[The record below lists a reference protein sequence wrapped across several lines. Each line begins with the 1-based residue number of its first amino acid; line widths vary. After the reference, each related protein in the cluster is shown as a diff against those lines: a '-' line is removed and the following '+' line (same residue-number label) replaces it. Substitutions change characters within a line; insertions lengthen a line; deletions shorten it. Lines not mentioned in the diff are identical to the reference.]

1 MARLYE
7 IPILSRGRV
16 IPPTDDDCVEFSG
29 RAGARFRCPNPHKHI
44 HDLVLGDAG
53 RLQDLH
59 DLPIA
64 KVLDFLSALGPRLK
78 LADNPYLQESYD
90 LALEAGGL
98 TKPLMT
104 RLYDSLPAMFNR
116 AKMEA
121 RVEATIGSRYLD
133 SWVPQGAEGPA
144 ATVRVR
150 AVGSRQ
156 LHITAGNV
164 PIVAPQTVISGA
176 LTKSD
181 ILIKTPSNDP
191 LTATAVVRTMID
203 MDPDHPVTKHFAVAY
218 WKGGDGVM
226 DAEVIRPSRID
237 KITAW
242 GGMASMQHVQKHL
255 SPGIDLVSANPKFS
269 LSLVGHEAF
278 ESEEAMQEA
287 AMGVAIAAGRFNQT
301 ACASTRIVYV
311 ESGTDD
317 ASLARLIRFGELV
330 YDGFQALPDYFSTP
344 ADEPNPSL
352 EAEMRAIELEDDFYW
367 VKGDTVKG
375 GVIVSRFEGR
385 VDFAGELANRVVN
398 IVPLED
404 LTSMLGTI
412 DDQAQTIGVYP
423 AALRMRLRDQLAIRG
438 AQRMLPLSSQLI
450 DAVEGGAVPA
460 APHDGN
466 ETMRRMVRWMID
478 QGPVV

>member
-1 MARLYE
+1 MAKLYE

-16 IPPTDDDCVEFSG
+16 ILPTDDDCVEFSG
-29 RAGARFRCPNPHKHI
+29 RAGARFRCPDPRKHI

-53 RLQDLH
+53 RLQDLY

-64 KVLDFLSALGPRLK
+64 RILDFLGELGPRLK
-78 LADNPYLQESYD
+78 LSENRYLQESYD

-98 TKPLMT
+98 TRPLMT
-104 RLYDSLPAMFNR
+104 RLYESLPAMFDR
-116 AKMEA
+116 AKLEA
-121 RVEATIGSRYLD
+121 RVEATIGARYLD
-133 SWVPQGAEGPA
+133 SWVAQGADGPA

-164 PIVAPQTVISGA
+164 PIVAPGTVISGA

-191 LTATAVVRTMID
+191 LTANAVVRTMID
-203 MDPDHPVTKHFAVAY
+203 MDPNHPVTKHFAVAY
-218 WKGGDGVM
+218 WKGGDSVM
-226 DAEVIRPSRID
+226 DAEIIRPSRIE

-269 LSLVGHEAF
+269 LSLVGREVFDSEA
-278 ESEEAMQEA
+278 AMQEVA
-287 AMGVAIAAGRFNQT
+287 TGVAIAAGKFNQD
-301 ACASTRIVYV
+301 ACASTRVVYV
-311 ESGTDD
+311 ESDTDD
-317 ASLARLIRFGELV
+317 ESIARLIRLGELV
-330 YDGFQALPDYFSTP
+330 YAAFQALPDYFSTP
-344 ADEPNPSL
+344 ADAPNPSL

-385 VDFAGELANRVVN
+385 VDFAGELSNRVVN
-398 IVPLED
+398 IVPMND
-404 LTSMLGTI
+404 LTAMLGTI

-423 AALRMRLRDQLAIRG
+423 TALRLRLRDQLAIRG
-438 AQRMLPLSSQLI
+438 AQRMLPLSSQLF
-450 DAVEGGAVPA
+450 DAVESGAVA
-460 APHDGN
+460 SLPHDGH
-466 ETMRRMVRWMID
+466 ETLRRMVRWMID
-478 QGPVV
+478 QGPVD